1 MYFVILRA
9 TNYIVRRYARI
20 TMNKLKW
27 NIKKILNL
35 KEGRKGKTKGTSRKQ
50 IIKW

>member
-1 MYFVILRA
+1 MPRA
-9 TNYIVRRYARI
+9 TAYTVRRYVRI

-27 NIKKILNL
+27 NIKKITQ
-35 KEGRKGKTKGTSRKQ
+35 KKAEKRKTKGTSRKQ